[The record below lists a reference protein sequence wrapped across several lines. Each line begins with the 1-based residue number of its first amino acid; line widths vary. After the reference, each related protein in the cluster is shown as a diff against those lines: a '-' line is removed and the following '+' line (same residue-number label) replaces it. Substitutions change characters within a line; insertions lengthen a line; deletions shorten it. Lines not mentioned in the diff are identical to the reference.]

1 MKVVLPCKPPPKGSH
16 SSVPFPKSMDPL
28 SSKGS
33 RYLCQTKAESGYQ
46 QLGLLPAYLLGPW
59 SGEGASDGPQS
70 SGESQPSQALQSPG
84 VGSGGGRGVVQLWG
98 SSTRR

>member
-1 MKVVLPCKPPPKGSH
+1 
-16 SSVPFPKSMDPL
+16 MDPL
-28 SSKGS
+28 SSQGS
-33 RYLCQTKAESGYQ
+33 RYLCQMKAESGYQ